1 MKMSRSNNGADLNCS
16 QRCFQQGKQLGQKM
30 GFGMAAG
37 IGILYF
43 HGNIDKRLLVMK
55 YMQNKNK

>member
-1 MKMSRSNNGADLNCS
+1 MR
-16 QRCFQQGKQLGQKM
+16 
-30 GFGMAAG
+30 FGMAVG